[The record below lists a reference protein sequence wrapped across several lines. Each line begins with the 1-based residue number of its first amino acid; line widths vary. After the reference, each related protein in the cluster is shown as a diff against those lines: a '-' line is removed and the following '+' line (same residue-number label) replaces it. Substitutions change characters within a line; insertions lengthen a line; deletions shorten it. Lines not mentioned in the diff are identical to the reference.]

1 MIHRIREATAIAQER
16 NHETEVVCVDT
27 AIQTK
32 DELVSLVKENQI
44 EIQKYGIKRL
54 GLFGSF
60 VTERQGED
68 SDVDLLVEF
77 ESGQKS
83 FDRFM
88 ALSFFLE
95 NITGR
100 RVDLVTTDALSP
112 YLGPHIL
119 REVEYVVFD

>member
-1 MIHRIREATAIAQER
+1 MCIAFQIWMVFLFVEM
-16 NHETEVVCVDT
+16 EVGRVDT
-27 AIQTK
+27 AIQSK

-60 VTERQGED
+60 VTERQGDD

-77 ESGQKS
+77 EPGQKS

-95 NITGR
+95 NILGR

>member
-1 MIHRIREATAIAQER
+1 MVFLFVEM
-16 NHETEVVCVDT
+16 EVGRVDT
-27 AIQTK
+27 AIQSK

-60 VTERQGED
+60 ATERQGDD

-77 ESGQKS
+77 EPGQKS

-95 NITGR
+95 NILGR

>member
-1 MIHRIREATAIAQER
+1 MCIAFQIWMVFLFVEM
-16 NHETEVVCVDT
+16 EVGRVDT
-27 AIQTK
+27 AIQSK
-32 DELVSLVKENQI
+32 DELVSLVKENQS

-60 VTERQGED
+60 VTERQGDD

-77 ESGQKS
+77 EPGQKS

-95 NITGR
+95 NILGR

>member
-16 NHETEVVCVDT
+16 NLETEVACVDT

-60 VTERQGED
+60 VTERQGAD

-112 YLGPHIL
+112 YLGPHIV

>member
-1 MIHRIREATAIAQER
+1 MCIAFQIWMVFLFVEM
-16 NHETEVVCVDT
+16 EVGRVDT
-27 AIQTK
+27 AIQSK

-54 GLFGSF
+54 GIFGSF
-60 VTERQGED
+60 VTERQGDD

-77 ESGQKS
+77 EPGQKS

-95 NITGR
+95 NILGR

>member
-16 NHETEVVCVDT
+16 NLETEVACVDT

>member
-1 MIHRIREATAIAQER
+1 MCIAFQIWMVFLFVEM
-16 NHETEVVCVDT
+16 EVGRVDT
-27 AIQTK
+27 AIQSK

-60 VTERQGED
+60 ATERQGDD

-77 ESGQKS
+77 EPGQKS

-88 ALSFFLE
+88 ALSFFFE
-95 NITGR
+95 NILGR

>member
-1 MIHRIREATAIAQER
+1 M
-16 NHETEVVCVDT
+16 DT

-44 EIQKYGIKRL
+44 EIRKYGIKRL

>member
-1 MIHRIREATAIAQER
+1 M
-16 NHETEVVCVDT
+16 EVGRVDT
-27 AIQTK
+27 VIQSK
-32 DELVSLVKENQI
+32 DELISVVKENQI
-44 EIQKYGIKRL
+44 EIQKYGIKHL

-60 VTERQGED
+60 ITEKHGGN

-95 NITGR
+95 KILGW